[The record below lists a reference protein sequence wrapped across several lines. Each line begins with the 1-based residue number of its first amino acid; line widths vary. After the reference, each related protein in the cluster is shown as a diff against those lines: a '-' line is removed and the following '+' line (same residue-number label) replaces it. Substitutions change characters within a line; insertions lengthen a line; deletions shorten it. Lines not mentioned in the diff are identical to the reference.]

1 MRKILNKINEM
12 PLFAR
17 LTLFVGIIL
26 ILIFSILLFTAQYFY
41 LHFVNKQF
49 ELRAKIIADDLA
61 RVSSPALLN
70 YDEVTLNQNC
80 VSISHQK
87 DVIYVAVTDAQAKIL
102 SQAISEKATNYPV
115 TFELITEK
123 IDHTLTVEPK
133 YNYIEDNTILEITRA
148 IQVQN
153 LNWGYLLIGLD
164 LSELNQLV
172 SRARWLSLVIGLVI
186 IIFGIFSVQKITE
199 KVIAPIGALIRG
211 TEEVSAGNFDFKI
224 IMKDRGEFGQ
234 LAQKFN
240 DMTAQLNYYQNQQ
253 DLLNR
258 KLHEYSEGLE
268 EKIKE
273 RTRQLQKIQKE
284 VIQIFHQIPIGLL
297 TISSDGKIGW
307 YNEELLRVLDIDDK
321 NLLKDA
327 NIFSGKLIRNEAF
340 INRLTEVVRSGKKIV
355 LQEMYPNKNKDIR
368 LLEIHSQPMIGESEE
383 QSGFIF
389 IITDITDQKELET
402 RMNRAQRLESMGIL
416 AGGIAHDFN
425 NALAIILPNAQMLK
439 LRLANDE
446 RLVHYVETI
455 EKATD
460 QAAKLTNQI
469 LSFSRGRNRSGNLD
483 IINLNELIEEFFQM
497 ISRVVSKKIKIK
509 KELSEDIWN
518 LRCDRTQLDQII
530 MNLTMNA
537 IDAMP
542 QGGELV
548 YRTNNV
554 EFQEDTQL
562 PIPDMNPG
570 KYVRFEIADTGCG
583 VPSKYLDKIFDPFFS
598 FKKESKGTGL
608 GLSIVYGIIK
618 GYNGLIDVR
627 SEINTGTSFKI
638 YLPPTQKKQK
648 VTSDDNHQLL
658 PGSGKILLVD
668 DEELLRNTVSHML
681 TSLNYEV
688 LIAHNGIEAVKLHEK
703 KDNGI
708 DLTIM
713 DIQMPEMDGIEAAT
727 TIWGKNP
734 DAKIV
739 FSSGYAEPS
748 RLQELRKRGVN
759 EFLKKPYKIKDL
771 VDIIQNTMNG
781 TNEKR

>member
-1 MRKILNKINEM
+1 MRKLLNKINEM

-87 DVIYVAVTDAQAKIL
+87 DVIYVAVTDAHAKIL
-102 SQAISEKATNYPV
+102 SNAISEKATNDPP
-115 TFELITEK
+115 TFELLAQK
-123 IDHTLTVEPK
+123 IDRTITAEPQF
-133 YNYIEDNTILEITRA
+133 NYIEENTILEVTRA

-153 LNWGYLLIGLD
+153 LNWGYLLIGFD

-172 SRARWLSLVIGLVI
+172 SRARWLSLVVGLVI
-186 IIFGIFSVQKITE
+186 IIFGIFCVQKITE
-199 KVIAPIGALIRG
+199 KVVAPIGALIRG

-284 VIQIFHQIPIGLL
+284 VVQIFHQIPIGLL
-297 TISSDGKIGW
+297 TLSMEGRIGW
-307 YNEELLRVLDIDDK
+307 YNEELLRVLDIKDR
-321 NLLKDA
+321 NSLKDT
-327 NIFSGKLIRNEAF
+327 NIFTGKLIRNEAF
-340 INRLTEVVRSGKKIV
+340 MNRLSEVVKSGGKTV
-355 LQEMYPNKNKDIR
+355 LQESYPIRNKDTR
-368 LLEIHSQPMIGESEE
+368 LLEIHSQPLIGESEE
-383 QSGFIF
+383 ESGFIF

-425 NALAIILPNAQMLK
+425 NALAIILPNAQMLR

-446 RLVHYVETI
+446 QLVHYVETI

-483 IINLNELIEEFFQM
+483 IINVNELIEEFFQM

-509 KELSEDIWN
+509 KELANNVWN
-518 LRCDRTQLDQII
+518 LKCDRTQLDQII

-542 QGGELV
+542 NGGELI
-548 YRTNNV
+548 YRTSNV
-554 EFQEDTQL
+554 EFQDNTQL

-570 KYVRFEIADTGCG
+570 KYVRFELTDSGCG
-583 VPSKYLDKIFDPFFS
+583 IPFKNLDKIFDPFFS
-598 FKKESKGTGL
+598 SKKESQGTGL

-618 GYNGLIDVR
+618 GYNGFIDVK
-627 SEINTGTSFKI
+627 SEINSGTGFTI
-638 YLPPTQKKQK
+638 YLPSTQKRLTAK
-648 VTSDDNHQLL
+648 SDDNHQLL

-668 DEELLRNTVSHML
+668 DEELLINTVSHML
-681 TSLNYEV
+681 ASLNYEV
-688 LIAHNGIEAVKLHEK
+688 LIANNGIEAVKLHEK
-703 KDNGI
+703 EDNGI

-727 TIWGKNP
+727 TIWAKNP

-739 FSSGYAEPS
+739 FSSGYAEPI

-759 EFLKKPYKIKDL
+759 EFLKKPYKIKEL
-771 VDIIQNTMNG
+771 IDIIRNTING
-781 TNEKR
+781 TNDRR